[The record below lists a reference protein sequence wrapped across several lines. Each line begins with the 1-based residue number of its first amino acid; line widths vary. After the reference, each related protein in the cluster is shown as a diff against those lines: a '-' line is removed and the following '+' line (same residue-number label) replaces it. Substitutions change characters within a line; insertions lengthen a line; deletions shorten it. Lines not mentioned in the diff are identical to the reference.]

1 MADFSHF
8 KSSFVQKSRSS
19 LCRIE
24 QLVQV
29 SRVDDCLHPV
39 KRAFDGQFQCDFLW
53 VAHWFVVVDSWRIL
67 VTTESAMTAA
77 SMQKQKATV
86 DCCRGSGRWKH
97 RMSWNQ
103 SDLSSLN
110 ADGSWQSWQ
119 HQIGTN
125 RAISKYPL
133 VLSRVLSTCPASD
146 QAQFVWVSFYGL
158 LAHLEQ
164 TGRKQRCE
172 TPNQVSHWW
181 DEPADKITRMGDM
194 ARSITSD
201 SVFIRG
207 ITSKI
212 TTKTMINTV
221 LIVTWIF
228 AL

>member
-1 MADFSHF
+1 MIAGGY
-8 KSSFVQKSRSS
+8 SSPPNLLWPPLRCKKRK
-19 LCRIE
+19 
-24 QLVQV
+24 QLSV
-29 SRVDDCLHPV
+29 
-39 KRAFDGQFQCDFLW
+39 LW
-53 VAHWFVVVDSWRIL
+53 R
-67 VTTESAMTAA
+67 
-77 SMQKQKATV
+77 
-86 DCCRGSGRWKH
+86 RRGRWKH

-133 VLSRVLSTCPASD
+133 VLGRVFPASN
-146 QAQFVWVSFYGL
+146 QGQFIWVSFYGL
-158 LAHLEQ
+158 SAPLEQ
-164 TGRKQRCE
+164 PGRKQRCE

-181 DEPADKITRMGDM
+181 DEPADKITRMGDV

-212 TTKTMINTV
+212 TTKTMINTI